1 MPDAQ
6 NKPSKATHWP
16 CDSKQAAPPEQRAGL
31 HQSFGDL
38 LSEETAELRA
48 ALPKELTEPD
58 LRNLPR
64 LVFASTR
71 QSASRLRQLI
81 DHLNKL

>member
-1 MPDAQ
+1 MRLKTGP
-6 NKPSKATHWP
+6 
-16 CDSKQAAPPEQRAGL
+16 PPEQRAGR

-38 LSEETAELRA
+38 LSEGTAELRA
-48 ALPKELTEPD
+48 ALPKELTEPG

-64 LVFASTR
+64 LVFASNR
-71 QSASRLRQLI
+71 QRASRLRQLI